1 MGKIGKGG
9 GEGREGGVG
18 EVGRGAGDE
27 SHKAMVLFDYLRQ
40 NC

>member
-9 GEGREGGVG
+9 GEGREG
-18 EVGRGAGDE
+18 GAGDE